1 MVFTPDI
8 NAPQGVFMVP
18 IRAVTTD
25 INAPQAQFMVP
36 YNVPADSIKGTFAGI
51 NVPYTRIAQG
61 IDVTQANVMVV
72 GRGKIDNPKL
82 ISWGY
87 TMDGHDMYVLK
98 LGTEGKT
105 LDYDIST
112 DQWAWWSS
120 IDVQRWRASC
130 GMNWPSSGNI
140 PSTYG
145 SNVIVG
151 DDSYG
156 VLWVLDPEKG
166 LDDTLLSDDEAT
178 FPRVATGQMITRD
191 RNFLPVFSVDLTAS
205 QGEPALTDNLVTL
218 EYSDDQGNSYVTAD
232 EPLVV
237 ELGNYDQEFMWMSL
251 GLIRAPG
258 RIFRIT
264 DNGSFARIDGL
275 DVNA

>member
-1 MVFTPDI
+1 MAFTPEIDAPQAGVLAAIRAATTNI
-8 NAPQGVFMVP
+8 NAPQF
-18 IRAVTTD
+18 
-25 INAPQAQFMVP
+25 QLMVP

-51 NVPYTRIAQG
+51 NVPYRRIAQE
-61 IDVTQANVMVV
+61 IDVTQSTMMVV
-72 GRGKIDNPKL
+72 TRGKIDNPKL

-105 LDYDIST
+105 LVYDIST
-112 DQWAWWSS
+112 GQWAWWSS
-120 IDVQRWRASC
+120 IDSLRWRASC
-130 GMNWPSSGNI
+130 GMNWASSYNI

-156 VLWVLDPEKG
+156 ILWVLDPEKG
-166 LDDTLLSDDEAT
+166 LDDTLLSTDEVT

-191 RNFLPVFSVDLTAS
+191 RNFLPVFSVNLTAS
-205 QGEPALTDNLVTL
+205 LGSPALTDNLVTL
-218 EYSDDQGNSYVTAD
+218 EYSDDQGHSYVTAD
-232 EPLVV
+232 EPQVV
-237 ELGNYDQEFMWMSL
+237 YTTNYDQDLCWYSL
-251 GLIRAPG
+251 GLVRAPG

-264 DNGSFARIDGL
+264 DNGAFARIDGL